1 MNTKIRR
8 LELLTLVLMVGVA
21 LGACASSDLTSPFE
35 SDSATPIR
43 AVATD
48 ARHIDA
54 MRSSPAALARPSHIR
69 TARADVIT
77 DTMPSGTSGAS
88 TYMVQL

>member
-21 LGACASSDLTSPFE
+21 LGACASSDLTSHFE
-35 SDSATPIR
+35 GDSATPIR

-54 MRSSPAALARPSHIR
+54 TRTSAASARPSHVR